1 MKTLRVTNVKWLH
14 IYSLKRLFTHRYV
27 WWHWP
32 EPLSM
37 AGWQS
42 GNTNLIVSCL
52 LFSCYWISHSSK
64 LSTQNDVIHIRT
76 KQKHLCV
83 RSGSI
88 SVDWGSSTLISTLVC
103 FCIDL
108 YNTPEYN
115 VALNSNITRGWND
128 SISARV
134 LENKLTQRRNTNTSI
149 YITFYQNRIMT
160 FRNNTC
166 FGTLHSQT
174 LLLHPYRLFD
184 LNIFLAQELHLQ
196 IEQNKHNTNVNTTY
210 TLEKWRPK
218 LTSGLFR
225 KKIF

>member
-1 MKTLRVTNVKWLH
+1 MLLDQPRQQAVNTELCYTYTHQTETSMRTFWFH
-14 IYSLKRLFTHRYV
+14 IG
-27 WWHWP
+27 WWRF
-32 EPLSM
+32 
-37 AGWQS
+37 
-42 GNTNLIVSCL
+42 I
-52 LFSCYWISHSSK
+52 
-64 LSTQNDVIHIRT
+64 
-76 KQKHLCV
+76 
-83 RSGSI
+83 
-88 SVDWGSSTLISTLVC
+88 TLVC

-115 VALNSNITRGWND
+115 VALNSNITRGWYD

-149 YITFYQNRIMT
+149 YITFYRNRIMT

-174 LLLHPYRLFD
+174 LSLHPYRLFD